1 MSKLMMAPGPIT
13 LDVVGLEL
21 NAEDRRR
28 ILHPLTGGVIL
39 FGRNFANRKQLTK
52 LTAAIKKLRPD
63 VLISIDHEGGRVQR
77 AKTDG
82 FTHLPA
88 MRKLGE
94 LWSAKNKSKH
104 PAESAAIAMAA
115 ATACGYVL
123 ATELRACG
131 VDFSF
136 TPVLDLDYGRS
147 GVIGDRSFSR
157 DPQIVFALS
166 KSLNEG
172 LHLAG
177 MANCGKHFPGH
188 GWAEADSHVAIPVDE
203 RSMEEIETDMQPYH
217 ELSLDAVMPAHVI
230 YPVLDERPAGFSPR
244 WLEKLRLECQFDG
257 IIFSDDLSM
266 EGASVAGSIVDRAN
280 AAWDAGCDVLL
291 VCNKPDFV
299 DELLAEWKPEMHPLR
314 AARIPNLL
322 GEPGLG
328 TDRPLTRAQLEANAD
343 YQAAL
348 KRIQAL

>member
-1 MSKLMMAPGPIT
+1 MSTNIPYGPLMV
-13 LDVVGLEL
+13 DVEGLSLTE
-21 NAEDRRR
+21 ADKRR
-28 ILHPLTGGVIL
+28 LQHPLVGGVIL
-39 FGRNFANRKQLTK
+39 FSRNYKDPVQLSA
-52 LTAAIKKLRPD
+52 LTQEIADLRHPALPIT
-63 VLISIDHEGGRVQR
+63 VDHEGGRVQR
-77 AKTDG
+77 FREG
-82 FTHLPA
+82 FTRLPA
-88 MRKLGE
+88 MRLLGE
-94 LWSAKNKSKH
+94 LFAKDPIAAEDSAE
-104 PAESAAIAMAA
+104 AV
-115 ATACGYVL
+115 GLVL
-123 ATELRACG
+123 ASELRAHG

-136 TPVLDLDYGRS
+136 TPVLDLDWGRS
-147 GVIGDRSFSR
+147 GVIGDRSFSK
-157 DPQIVFALS
+157 DPQIVARLAAALIR
-166 KSLNEG
+166 G
-172 LHLAG
+172 LAKGG
-177 MANCGKHFPGH
+177 MGSCGKHFPGH
-188 GWAEADSHVAIPVDE
+188 GWVEADSHIAIPVDE
-203 RSMEEIETDMQPYH
+203 RSMAEIEVDMQPYH

-299 DELLAEWKPEMHPLR
+299 DELLAEWKPAAQPKR

-322 GEPGLG
+322 GQPGLG
-328 TDRPLTRAQLEANAD
+328 KECPLNRAQLEAHAD

>member
-1 MSKLMMAPGPIT
+1 MSTNVSYGPLMIDVEGLT
-13 LDVVGLEL
+13 LNEADK
-21 NAEDRRR
+21 RR
-28 ILHPLTGGVIL
+28 LQHPLVGGVIL
-39 FGRNFANRKQLTK
+39 FSRNYKDPVQLSA
-52 LTAAIKKLRPD
+52 LTQEIAQLRNPPLPIT
-63 VLISIDHEGGRVQR
+63 VDHEGGRVQR
-77 AKTDG
+77 FREG
-82 FTHLPA
+82 FTRLPA
-88 MRKLGE
+88 MRLLGE
-94 LWSAKNKSKH
+94 LHGKDPVA
-104 PAESAAIAMAA
+104 ADESAEAV
-115 ATACGYVL
+115 GLVL
-123 ATELRACG
+123 ATELRAHG

-136 TPVLDLDYGRS
+136 TPVLDLDWGRS
-147 GVIGDRSFSR
+147 SVIGDRSFSK
-157 DPQIVFALS
+157 DPQIVSRLAAALIR
-166 KSLNEG
+166 G
-172 LHLAG
+172 LAKGG
-177 MANCGKHFPGH
+177 MGSCGKHFPGH
-188 GWAEADSHVAIPVDE
+188 GWVEADSHVAIPVDE

-328 TDRPLTRAQLEANAD
+328 TDRPLTRAQLEANAE

>member
-1 MSKLMMAPGPIT
+1 MSTNIPYGPLMV
-13 LDVVGLEL
+13 DVEGLSLTE
-21 NAEDRRR
+21 ADKRR
-28 ILHPLTGGVIL
+28 LQHPLVGGVIL
-39 FGRNFANRKQLTK
+39 FSRNYKDPVQLSA
-52 LTAAIKKLRPD
+52 LTQEIADLRHPPLPIT
-63 VLISIDHEGGRVQR
+63 VDHEGGRVQR
-77 AKTDG
+77 FREG
-82 FTHLPA
+82 FTRLPA
-88 MRKLGE
+88 MRLLGE
-94 LWSAKNKSKH
+94 LFAKD
-104 PAESAAIAMAA
+104 PIAAEDAAEAV
-115 ATACGYVL
+115 GLVL
-123 ATELRACG
+123 ASELRAHG

-136 TPVLDLDYGRS
+136 TPVLDLDWGRS
-147 GVIGDRSFSR
+147 GVIGDRSFSK
-157 DPQIVFALS
+157 DPQIVARLAAALIR
-166 KSLNEG
+166 G
-172 LHLAG
+172 LAKGG
-177 MANCGKHFPGH
+177 MGSCGKHFPGH
-188 GWAEADSHVAIPVDE
+188 GWVEADSHIAIPVDE
-203 RSMEEIETDMQPYH
+203 RSMAEIEVDMQPYH

-299 DELLAEWKPEMHPLR
+299 DELLAEWKPAAQPKR

-322 GEPGLG
+322 GQPGLG
-328 TDRPLTRAQLEANAD
+328 KERPLSRGQLEAHAD

>member
-1 MSKLMMAPGPIT
+1 MSTNIPYGPLMV
-13 LDVVGLEL
+13 DVEGLSLTE
-21 NAEDRRR
+21 ADKRR
-28 ILHPLTGGVIL
+28 LQHPLVGGVIL
-39 FGRNFANRKQLTK
+39 FSRNYKDPVQLSA
-52 LTAAIKKLRPD
+52 LTQEIADLRHPALPIT
-63 VLISIDHEGGRVQR
+63 VDHEGGRVQR
-77 AKTDG
+77 FREG
-82 FTHLPA
+82 FTRLPA
-88 MRKLGE
+88 MRLLGE
-94 LWSAKNKSKH
+94 LFAKD
-104 PAESAAIAMAA
+104 PIAAED
-115 ATACGYVL
+115 TAEAVGLVL
-123 ATELRACG
+123 ASELRAHG

-136 TPVLDLDYGRS
+136 TPVLDLDWGRS
-147 GVIGDRSFSR
+147 GVIGDRSFSKN
-157 DPQIVFALS
+157 PQIVARLAAALIR
-166 KSLNEG
+166 G
-172 LHLAG
+172 LAKGG
-177 MANCGKHFPGH
+177 MGSCGKHFPGH
-188 GWAEADSHVAIPVDE
+188 GWVEADSHIAIPVDE
-203 RSMEEIETDMQPYH
+203 RSMAEIEVDMQPYH

-299 DELLAEWKPEMHPLR
+299 DELLAEWKPTAQPKR

-322 GEPGLG
+322 GQPGLG
-328 TDRPLTRAQLEANAD
+328 KERPLSRAQLEAHAD